1 MPKILIK
8 ESEHKI
14 EVPILLTAVSGKV
27 RIKNRS
33 IVNEYGTPVAVRRD
47 GFALSN
53 YVEWQI
59 GYDVVKKET
68 DKLAESSL
76 PETEFV
82 GANGKTKALYELS
95 EYIWYFHKWSIVSK
109 EELEGVINYLN
120 SIPDNDLIDNN
131 SELQID
137 RSHPIAKNINGFNF
151 EYTQVKYP
159 LLIYKFN
166 GYEIVTEIKGH
177 EKWFLFINTKET
189 HYPYDI
195 GEGYPSEILPLL
207 KKMQSHLNL
216 RHDETPL
223 TDKESAALHMRQI
236 RALEAIDKRLETLVA
251 SLPQSRSVLIVVCA
265 DHGES
270 FGEQFFGFPRC
281 GHLHPSPE
289 VLQVPLLIGVI
300 T

>member
-1 MPKILIK
+1 MPKILIN

-14 EVPILLTAVSGKV
+14 EVSILLTAVSGKI

-95 EYIWYFHKWSIVSK
+95 EYIWYFYKWDIITR
-109 EELEGVINYLN
+109 EELESVANCLN
-120 SIPDNDLIDNN
+120 SISANDLIDNN

-166 GYEIVTEIKGH
+166 GYEIVTEIKIT
-177 EKWFLFINTKET
+177 EKQYAVGTQPMLYLCFSITELKAKTNLVGRTAEIKEIANFEITESNIKVFLEM
-189 HYPYDI
+189 
-195 GEGYPSEILPLL
+195 L
-207 KKMQSHLNL
+207 KMFGTLSDSH
-216 RHDETPL
+216 RHDIL
-223 TDKESAALHMRQI
+223 QI
-236 RALEAIDKRLETLVA
+236 IDTILA
-251 SLPQSRSVLIVVCA
+251 
-265 DHGES
+265 
-270 FGEQFFGFPRC
+270 
-281 GHLHPSPE
+281 
-289 VLQVPLLIGVI
+289 
-300 T
+300 